1 MERLTAACEEQ
12 KLAQTKLQEERDT
25 FKTEND
31 KLRTENRNLQTEN
44 KEITEMVDRV
54 KRWVI
59 NVILINFVVLLK
71 VLVLFSEFIK
81 LDAEQKFVRNMISNS
96 TSDFIKQN
104 ETLKQQIEMLES
116 EKQSL
121 IEEKIK
127 FFSGNNSRG
136 EKQGRCLEN
145 TSPLLDII
153 EKLKTELEAERN
165 EKAEIQDAL
174 KTSVLF
180 QEKLLK
186 KFDSELSVI

>member
-1 MERLTAACEEQ
+1 
-12 KLAQTKLQEERDT
+12 
-25 FKTEND
+25 
-31 KLRTENRNLQTEN
+31 
-44 KEITEMVDRV
+44 
-54 KRWVI
+54 
-59 NVILINFVVLLK
+59 
-71 VLVLFSEFIK
+71 
-81 LDAEQKFVRNMISNS
+81 MISNS